1 MTPDAPLRPGSQ
13 VTFDSLFDLAM
24 RASVAYKKTYAHA
37 LDLGINP
44 KDIVLYA
51 TGALSPGERDRFHG
65 QLLQSP
71 WALGRVVAIVKAKRG
86 GLVCL
91 ALVSITDEE
100 DCEILDRL

>member
-13 VTFDSLFDLAM
+13 VTFDSFFDLAM
-24 RASVAYKKTYAHA
+24 KANHDYKKTYAHA

-44 KDIVLYA
+44 KDIMLYA
-51 TGALSPGERDRFHG
+51 TGALSPGERDRFQG

-71 WALGRVVAIVKAKRG
+71 WALDRVVAIVKAKRD
-86 GLVCL
+86 GLVCI
-91 ALVSITDEE
+91 ALLSDTDEA